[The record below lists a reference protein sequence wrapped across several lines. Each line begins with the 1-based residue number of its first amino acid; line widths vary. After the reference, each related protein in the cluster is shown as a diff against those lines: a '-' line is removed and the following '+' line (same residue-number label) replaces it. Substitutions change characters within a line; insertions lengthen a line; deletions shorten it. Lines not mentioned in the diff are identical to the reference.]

1 MYNTAKDILIPVASI
16 LISIVVAY
24 FTATY
29 AIRREIRQ
37 GRLRLLEIVRR
48 YFLNVF
54 NAVDKDGNIKQDALS
69 KKMYVEVLKDIFKEL
84 SDLVA
89 HPFFSVLVA
98 RYPLLSKMLVQVRRE
113 LVEHDHQTSFKI
125 NEGTLTEFWWVHVI
139 LKKELPKIMSSDL
152 DEAIVRFA
160 KANGLSL
167 KSVA

>member
-54 NAVDKDGNIKQDALS
+54 NAVDKDGNMAL
-69 KKMYVEVLKDIFKEL
+69 
-84 SDLVA
+84 
-89 HPFFSVLVA
+89 
-98 RYPLLSKMLVQVRRE
+98 
-113 LVEHDHQTSFKI
+113 
-125 NEGTLTEFWWVHVI
+125 
-139 LKKELPKIMSSDL
+139 
-152 DEAIVRFA
+152 
-160 KANGLSL
+160 
-167 KSVA
+167 